1 MQLQVNGNPAWIAEG
16 APLQQLIE
24 QLGLA
29 GQRLAVEVN
38 EALVPRSRFGEH
50 RLAEGDKVE
59 IIQAVGGG

>member
-1 MQLQVNGNPAWIAEG
+1 MQVQVNGNPASIAEG